1 MDIGIT
7 SIMTRPFGQQSTRL
21 PVIGPQP
28 LGRGRRA
35 LFRIRISGPPK
46 QMTVSQIRPLPVGAK
61 GVTAMLSGLAESVA
75 ITN

>member
-7 SIMTRPFGQQSTRL
+7 SIMTRPFGQQSTRFR
-21 PVIGPQP
+21 VIGP
-28 LGRGRRA
+28 
-35 LFRIRISGPPK
+35 K
-46 QMTVSQIRPLPVGAK
+46 QWMTVSQIRPLPVGAK